1 MAETIRYDTSDDPVV
16 SQSIAEKEAESL
28 KIGEEL
34 MAKQEKMLAG
44 KYKSPEEL
52 ESAYLELQKKLGDA
66 PATEEAEP
74 ETEYQFYNDDG
85 GVNYDTANEV
95 YGEQLGN
102 LFKSNEIDPFEMA
115 KHFEENNGTLTDDM
129 YSKLESTGLSKE
141 IIDNYLEGVKGNLG
155 MSQEN
160 ASPVLSES
168 EIKDLKNIAGG
179 ERGYEQLMDWAGNNL
194 TAQDAKNYDDVLA
207 TGNKAAI
214 SFAVKALMGQ
224 YEDANGRDSNI
235 VTGKQSST
243 ENYRSMA
250 EVVRDMNKPEYRTDE
265 AFRDDVIRKLA
276 QSNIKVQEL
285 NNAWTLR
292 ERNEKEWHKEKS
304 HEQRYVKITKSSAE
318 KNTR

>member
-44 KYKSPEEL
+44 KYKSAEDL
-52 ESAYLELQKKLGDA
+52 EAAYLELQKKLGDA

-74 ETEYQFYNDDG
+74 ETEYQFYTEDG
-85 GVNYDTANEV
+85 SVNYDTANEV

-155 MSQEN
+155 MSQEDTL
-160 ASPVLSES
+160 PVLSES

-179 ERGYEQLMDWAGNNL
+179 ERGYEQLMNWAGNNL
-194 TAQDAKNYDDVLA
+194 SAQDAKNYDDVLA

-214 SFAVKALMGQ
+214 SFAIKALMGQ

-250 EVVRDMNKPEYRTDE
+250 EVVRDMNKPEYRTDVE
-265 AFRDDVIRKLA
+265 FRDDVIRKLA
-276 QSNIKVQEL
+276 QSNIKV
-285 NNAWTLR
+285 
-292 ERNEKEWHKEKS
+292 
-304 HEQRYVKITKSSAE
+304 
-318 KNTR
+318 

>member
-16 SQSIAEKEAESL
+16 ANEIAEKEAESL

-34 MAKQEKMLAG
+34 MAKQNNMLAG
-44 KYKSPEEL
+44 KYKSAEDL
-52 ESAYLELQKKLGDA
+52 EAAYIELQKKLGDA

-207 TGNKAAI
+207 TCNKAAI

-265 AFRDDVIRKLA
+265 AVRDDVIRKLA
-276 QSNIKVQEL
+276 QSNIKV
-285 NNAWTLR
+285 
-292 ERNEKEWHKEKS
+292 
-304 HEQRYVKITKSSAE
+304 
-318 KNTR
+318 

>member
-74 ETEYQFYNDDG
+74 ETEYQLYNDDG
-85 GVNYDTANEV
+85 GVNCDTANEV

-318 KNTR
+318 ENTR

>member
-250 EVVRDMNKPEYRTDE
+250 EVVRDMNKPEYQTDE

-276 QSNIKVQEL
+276 QSNIKV
-285 NNAWTLR
+285 
-292 ERNEKEWHKEKS
+292 
-304 HEQRYVKITKSSAE
+304 
-318 KNTR
+318 

>member
-16 SQSIAEKEAESL
+16 TQSIAEKEAESL
-28 KIGEEL
+28 RIGEEL

-44 KYKSPEEL
+44 KYKSAEEL

-74 ETEYQFYNDDG
+74 ETEYQFYTDDG

-129 YSKLESTGLSKE
+129 YSKLEGTGLSRE

-155 MSQEN
+155 MSQEDT
-160 ASPVLSES
+160 SPVLSES

-194 TAQDAKNYDDVLA
+194 TEQDAKNYDDVLA

-276 QSNIKVQEL
+276 QSNIKV
-285 NNAWTLR
+285 
-292 ERNEKEWHKEKS
+292 
-304 HEQRYVKITKSSAE
+304 
-318 KNTR
+318 